1 MIGETERMNTYK
13 RQLLCIGLGIVI
25 ALLRTVLSAFPSMID
40 TYYSKGI
47 NKWWI
52 KQLSRLSALVPFSIF
67 ELLIYIAIVV
77 FIAALIFYLVQLV
90 YNHKKWLSLILQ
102 YLLNLLAAFSI
113 GYCIFI
119 LFWGLN

>member
-47 NKWWI
+47 NKWW
-52 KQLSRLSALVPFSIF
+52 KLKNLN
-67 ELLIYIAIVV
+67 YIVGLKV
-77 FIAALIFYLVQLV
+77 GKV
-90 YNHKKWLSLILQ
+90 
-102 YLLNLLAAFSI
+102 LLNTERKDI
-113 GYCIFI
+113 R
-119 LFWGLN
+119 

>member
-1 MIGETERMNTYK
+1 MTGETERMNSYK

-52 KQLSRLSALVPFSIF
+52 ETTK
-67 ELLIYIAIVV
+67 
-77 FIAALIFYLVQLV
+77 
-90 YNHKKWLSLILQ
+90 SLERSSSFF
-102 YLLNLLAAFSI
+102 NF
-113 GYCIFI
+113 
-119 LFWGLN
+119 